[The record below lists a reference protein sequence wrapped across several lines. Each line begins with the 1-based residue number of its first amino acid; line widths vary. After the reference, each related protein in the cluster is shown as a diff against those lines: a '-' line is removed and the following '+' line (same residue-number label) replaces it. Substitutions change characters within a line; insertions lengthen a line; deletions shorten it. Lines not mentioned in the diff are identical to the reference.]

1 MAVHDI
7 CHIGQLQI
15 YQQLDLID
23 LRLIDSVFKYAYI
36 GYTSTYIYC
45 AHTLI

>member
-1 MAVHDI
+1 MAIHDI
-7 CHIGQLQI
+7 QI

-23 LRLIDSVFKYAYI
+23 LRLVDSVFKYAHI